1 MTLDGL
7 EKAIRD
13 VMTTRSKVNVIRFAD
28 DFVVTGST
36 KEILE
41 NKAMPTAKRFL
52 DPRGLKL
59 SDEKTLI
66 TNINVDWRIN
76 RLLNQWAKRQHR
88 GKTNGWIQRKYFPKH
103 ECIGTTF
110 EIRVKTGEG
119 TYKLFALQ
127 KASCTPILRHIKVK
141 QEANPFD
148 PDYTDYFRLRRRRNW
163 VLAREVMVLGR
174 KTAYN
179 LRNPALGVE
188 LLGVSRKG
196 DAFEGL
202 EPDDGKLS
210 RPVLRGV

>member
-1 MTLDGL
+1 MWGAKPEELI
-7 EKAIRD
+7 EKLNPIIRGW
-13 VMTTRSKVNVIRFAD
+13 VNYHSH
-28 DFVVTGST
+28 VV
-36 KEILE
+36 
-41 NKAMPTAKRFL
+41 AK
-52 DPRGLKL
+52 
-59 SDEKTLI
+59 KTFSY
-66 TNINVDWRIN
+66 VDWRIN
-76 RLLNQWAKRQHR
+76 RLLNQWARRRHR
-88 GKTNGWIQRKYFPKH
+88 GKTNGWIQRKYFPKP

-110 EIRVKTGEG
+110 TVRVKIGEG
-119 TYKLFALQ
+119 IYKLFALQ

-148 PDYTDYFRLRRRRNW
+148 PEYADYFRLRRRRNW

-179 LRNPALGVE
+179 LRNPALGME